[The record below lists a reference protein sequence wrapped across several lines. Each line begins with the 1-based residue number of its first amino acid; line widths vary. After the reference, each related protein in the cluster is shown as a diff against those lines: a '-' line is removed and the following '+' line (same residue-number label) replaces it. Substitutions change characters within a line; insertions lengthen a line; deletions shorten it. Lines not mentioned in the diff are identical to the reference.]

1 MANQPDSQELPELIQ
16 QYITNLAKR
25 IRNRHMR
32 RDVVAELSAHFADA
46 LTEAPKDVDRDQL
59 AASLVGDFGDAKTL
73 RLLIKRAKKRCRPLW
88 VKFVIRT
95 CQTLLVLMLIFAG
108 YTWWL

>member
-1 MANQPDSQELPELIQ
+1 MANHPDPQDLPELIQ

-46 LTEAPKDVDRDQL
+46 LTEAPKECDRDEL
-59 AASLVGDFGDAKTL
+59 AASLVGDFGDPKSL
-73 RLLIKRAKKRCRPLW
+73 RRLIKRAKKRCRPLW
-88 VKFVIRT
+88 VKFIIRT
-95 CQTLLVLMLIFAG
+95 CQSV
-108 YTWWL
+108 